1 MDLDGKPVQKPFKPF
16 ITQPR
21 RRFKGGFDK
30 GHNGH
35 GRCFPPDQCGRF
47 QANRGQFRPWRPF
60 GKFDKSPN
68 TKCPR
73 VTGRPFNKDK
83 IHCFECK
90 EFGHIQDCLELNK
103 SLKEDNPGHKKFEDY
118 TYPYSGPD
126 VQPQVQINAVNSN
139 MATTYDQALGII
151 KDSINTTNPLASLNL

>member
-103 SLKEDNPGHKKFEDY
+103 SLKEDNPQAIRNLKTTPTPIQDLMSSLRCRSMQSIP
-118 TYPYSGPD
+118 TWP
-126 VQPQVQINAVNSN
+126 QP
-139 MATTYDQALGII
+139 MI
-151 KDSINTTNPLASLNL
+151 KPWA